1 MKPYIPFE
9 LPLDKRLIDKEAL
22 FEPAIQANSKLTSYS
37 EKINNS
43 KVDSNLL
50 VGLLSTKEALE
61 SSKIEGTQATM
72 DDMFESK
79 IDENKA
85 NNDTRE
91 ILNYLHALEAGAY
104 ELNRLPI
111 STRLIKKLHGI
122 LMSNGVR
129 GASKAPGEF
138 RSIQNFVGRNGCTLE
153 TATYVPPEPQLL
165 DKYLSNL
172 EKFINEDDNWNVLIK
187 IAIIHS
193 QFETIHPFLDGNGR
207 IGRILIPLYLYNEK
221 KTSRPMFFVSESLE
235 RDKFKYYQLL
245 NNTRVLVKGLNAPLD
260 EDQEDIDSEK
270 LELARKNYTEWIKFF
285 LKACEIE
292 CDKGIEKIN
301 AIDKLY
307 DVTLKIAKTL
317 VSNNKIVDI
326 VDYMFENPIF
336 TTKSMRERLD
346 IAPSTLSNYLNKLV
360 EAGVIYADDRVRNK
374 KYFFYDLISILR

>member
-9 LPLDKRLIDKEAL
+9 VPLDKRLIDKEAL
-22 FEPAIQANSKLTSYS
+22 FEATIQANSKLASYS

-43 KVDSNLL
+43 KVDSDLL

-85 NNDTRE
+85 NNDTKE
-91 ILNYLHALEAGAY
+91 ILNYIHALEAGAY

-111 STRLIKKLHGI
+111 STRLIKKLHTI

-138 RSIQNFVGRNGCTLE
+138 RSIQNFIGKKGCTLE
-153 TATYVPPEPQLL
+153 TATYVPPEPQLV

-172 EKFINEDDNWNVLIK
+172 EKFINEENDWNVLIK
-187 IAIIHS
+187 IAVIHS

-207 IGRILIPLYLYNEK
+207 IGRILIPLYLYSEK
-221 KTSRPMFFVSESLE
+221 ITSRPMFFVSESLE

-245 NNTRVLVKGLNAPLD
+245 NNTRVLVKGLNLPID
-260 EDQEDIDSEK
+260 EDGIDLDK
-270 LELARKNYTEWIKFF
+270 LEIAKKNYTEWIKFF

-292 CDKGIEKIN
+292 CNKGIEKIN
-301 AIDKLY
+301 SIDRLY
-307 DVTLKIAKTL
+307 DETITTAKTL
-317 VSNNKIVDI
+317 VSNNRIVDI
-326 VDYMFENPIF
+326 VDYIFENPVF
-336 TTKSMRERLD
+336 TAKLMRKKLE

-360 EAGVIYADDRVRNK
+360 EAGIVYADDRVRDK
-374 KYFFYDLISILR
+374 KYFFYDLMSILR